1 MMLFLGRFSS
11 LTHMQNEQNLS
22 LKKHINLIKFFQF
35 KIHKNTKKKKII
47 LMNIQ
52 NNFSLKN
59 YNTFGI
65 EAKANQFVSVSSIEE
80 LKEVLTQSD
89 DIFILGGGSNMLLTQ
104 NIEKLVVHVNLKG
117 REIVEQNDDFAI
129 VKAQAGENW
138 HEFVLWCIAQNLG
151 GIENL
156 SLIPGNVGT
165 TPIQNIGAYGVE
177 IKDTMFSCEALNLK
191 TLEIETFTNAQC
203 KFEYRESV
211 FKNELKNQYIITSV
225 SFKLTK
231 KNHKVSTTYGAIE
244 TELHHQNIKNPTL
257 KDVSNAVIAI
267 RQSKLPDPK
276 ELGNSGSFFKNP
288 VVPISV
294 YEKAKEKH
302 PDIPNYPV
310 SETHVKVP
318 AGWLIEQAGFKGKRF
333 GDAGIHSKQ
342 ALVLVNYGQATGSEI
357 WSVAQHIQQTVKEM
371 FGIVIEAEVNVI

>member
-1 MMLFLGRFSS
+1 MKIIPN
-11 LTHMQNEQNLS
+11 QS
-22 LKKHINLIKFFQF
+22 LKA
-35 KIHKNTKKKKII
+35 
-47 LMNIQ
+47 
-52 NNFSLKN
+52 

-65 EAKANQFVSVSSIEE
+65 EALAKAFIAIQNETE
-80 LKEVLTQSD
+80 LAEVLRDNSD
-89 DIFILGGGSNMLLTQ
+89 KKLFILGGGSNMLLTQ
-104 NIEKLVVHVNLKG
+104 DINALVIHINNKG
-117 REIVEQNDDFAI
+117 ITVVKEDDDFVW
-129 VKAQAGENW
+129 VKGNAGEVW
-138 HEFVLWCIAQNLG
+138 HEFVLWCIDHNFG

-156 SLIPGNVGT
+156 SLIPGNVGA
-165 TPIQNIGAYGVE
+165 TPVQNIGAYGVE
-177 IKDTMFSCEALNLK
+177 IKDTFDSCEAM
-191 TLEIETFTNAQC
+191 EIATQQMRTFHKGDCQ
-203 KFEYRESV
+203 FGYRESI
-211 FKNELKNQYIITSV
+211 FKGELKNKYIILSV
-225 SFKLTK
+225 TFKLRK
-231 KNHKVSTTYGAIE
+231 SKHKINTSYGAIDA
-244 TELHHQNIKNPTL
+244 ELEKMNIKNPTI
-257 KDVSNAVIAI
+257 KEVSNAVIAI

-342 ALVLVNYGQATGSEI
+342 ALVLVNYGHATGSEI
-357 WSVAQHIQQTVKEM
+357 WSVAQHIQQTVKEI